1 MHRAFVDLDASMIEI
16 NPLVVTSAGRLVALD
31 AKMSFDDNALFR
43 HRDIEELRDD
53 LENDPLEVEAAR
65 HDLNYVKLDGD
76 IGCMVN
82 GAGLAMATMDIIK
95 HYGGSPANFMDIAGA
110 ATKERIAIAFKLLAN
125 DRDVRGILLN
135 VFGGMM
141 RCNSIAEGLVQAAR
155 EIGYD
160 RPLVVRL
167 EGTNVELGRKILNE
181 ADLPIVTAGTL
192 AEAAQAIVKAVAATG
207 ERS

>member
-1 MHRAFVDLDASMIEI
+1 
-16 NPLVVTSAGRLVALD
+16 
-31 AKMSFDDNALFR
+31 
-43 HRDIEELRDD
+43 
-53 LENDPLEVEAAR
+53 
-65 HDLNYVKLDGD
+65 
-76 IGCMVN
+76 
-82 GAGLAMATMDIIK
+82 
-95 HYGGSPANFMDIAGA
+95 AGA

-125 DRDVRGILLN
+125 DPGVRGILLN

-181 ADLPIVTAGTL
+181 ADLPIIAAGTL
-192 AEAAQAIVKAVAATG
+192 AEAAQSIVTAVAARTKAG
-207 ERS
+207 G

>member
-1 MHRAFVDLDASMIEI
+1 
-16 NPLVVTSAGRLVALD
+16 
-31 AKMSFDDNALFR
+31 
-43 HRDIEELRDD
+43 
-53 LENDPLEVEAAR
+53 
-65 HDLNYVKLDGD
+65 
-76 IGCMVN
+76 
-82 GAGLAMATMDIIK
+82 
-95 HYGGSPANFMDIAGA
+95 MDIAGA
-110 ATKERIAIAFKLLAN
+110 ATKERIATAFKLLAN
-125 DRDVRGILLN
+125 DRAVRGILLN

-192 AEAAQAIVKAVAATG
+192 AEAAQAIVKAVDAT
-207 ERS
+207 RSRS